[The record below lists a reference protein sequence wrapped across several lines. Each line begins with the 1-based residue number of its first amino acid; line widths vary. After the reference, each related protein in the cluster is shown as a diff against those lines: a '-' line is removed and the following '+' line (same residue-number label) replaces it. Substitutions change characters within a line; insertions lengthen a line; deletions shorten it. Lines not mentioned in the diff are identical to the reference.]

1 MASKEYEHRQMLM
14 NLRAFADKNLRFT
27 RLDDEKFSAHI
38 TWVVPL
44 GGSFVLP
51 LIPGVP
57 GLNEE
62 KDVENP
68 HGFLWKMIYTW
79 WVFHIELL
87 VYTRLSSE
95 FAD

>member
-51 LIPGVP
+51 LILGVP

-68 HGFLWKMIYTW
+68 MVSFGKWSTHGGFST
-79 WVFHIELL
+79 
-87 VYTRLSSE
+87 SNC
-95 FAD
+95 

>member
-68 HGFLWKMIYTW
+68 MVSFGNDLHMVGFPHRTVSLHEAK
-79 WVFHIELL
+79 
-87 VYTRLSSE
+87 
-95 FAD
+95 

>member
-1 MASKEYEHRQMLM
+1 
-14 NLRAFADKNLRFT
+14 
-27 RLDDEKFSAHI
+27 
-38 TWVVPL
+38 VPL

-68 HGFLWKMIYTW
+68 MVSFGK
-79 WVFHIELL
+79 
-87 VYTRLSSE
+87 
-95 FAD
+95 